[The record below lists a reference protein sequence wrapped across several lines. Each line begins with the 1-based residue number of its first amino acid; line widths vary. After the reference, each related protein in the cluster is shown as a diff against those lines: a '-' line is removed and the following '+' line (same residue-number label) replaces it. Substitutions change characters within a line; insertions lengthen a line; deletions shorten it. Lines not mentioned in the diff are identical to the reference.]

1 MRDLAGSCAA
11 GNSRVGKPQTLVPGC
26 DVPVNVGVQVVG
38 PTIVGRSVTILGE
51 AGFNASRQWAS
62 DCDLLV
68 HPATSQV

>member
-1 MRDLAGSCAA
+1 MQLGTIVSASLKLSC
-11 GNSRVGKPQTLVPGC
+11 PGC